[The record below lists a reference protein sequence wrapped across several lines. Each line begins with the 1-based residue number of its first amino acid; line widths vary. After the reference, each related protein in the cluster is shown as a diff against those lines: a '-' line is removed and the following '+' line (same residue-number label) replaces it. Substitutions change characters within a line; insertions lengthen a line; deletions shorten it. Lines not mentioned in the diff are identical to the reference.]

1 MRKKDRIIDIEESPS
16 LRSSSLFGPLCLR
29 VSVAIFIPIIFI
41 TFYSVDCLAQT
52 ISVSP
57 SDVNAYSQGAT
68 SVLLTFGGLVNKRV
82 AEATWCGTLIPATP
96 DLGLKCD
103 PSTIFGRLPARYDQ
117 STFSGNRAF
126 TDIMSVTP
134 QVARRA
140 YLDAVRGSTSTFFYV
155 RRFTSTVSARDEY
168 VPVTIRLSG
177 NGARVPLSLT
187 EVKLT
192 WGVGKPI
199 LFVKTDEKLPRFQAE
214 ITYTG
219 TGRLK
224 GRWEL
229 VKPGEAPPEPR
240 DLLTE
245 AALPIEDRGTQ
256 KRYTEISRFNIYLPP
271 TGKIILPGP
280 EVWRVD
286 ESLNGLYLVLLR
298 IEASDDK
305 EGDTNFATVGAGA
318 GVVHGGAVA
327 GFSLPVLKYYV
338 SNGTYRPGASS
349 ASPNSRAAS
358 TSLTQL
364 SPDERAILPADKP
377 VDFTWSLIDN
387 ATTYRLEVEDLQGH
401 PIISAILPNQAKPTT
416 SDATLPTNTLNYRA
430 PSWLKDK
437 LGNTVARWRVIA
449 FDQQNNPL
457 SQSDWRTLR
466 LAKAATQK

>member
-41 TFYSVDCLAQT
+41 TFYSVDCLSQT
-52 ISVSP
+52 ISVLP

-140 YLDAVRGSTSTFFYV
+140 YLDAVRGNTSTFFYV
-155 RRFTSTVSARDEY
+155 RRFTSTVGARDEY
-168 VPVTIRLSG
+168 VPVIIRLSG

-199 LFVKTDEKLPRFQAE
+199 LFVQTTEKLPRFQAE

-219 TGRLK
+219 TGRLQ

-245 AALPIEDRGTQ
+245 AALPIEERGTQ

-338 SNGTYRPGASS
+338 GNQTAPPPAITKSNSIAPLLPEDKAIVPIDKILEFSWSRIEGA
-349 ASPNSRAAS
+349 
-358 TSLTQL
+358 T
-364 SPDERAILPADKP
+364 
-377 VDFTWSLIDN
+377 V
-387 ATTYRLEVEDLQGH
+387 YRLEVEDLIGH
-401 PIISAILPNQAKPTT
+401 AILSAVL
-416 SDATLPTNTLNYRA
+416 SRDSGSYRA
-430 PSWLKDK
+430 PSWLKEK
-437 LGNTVARWRVIA
+437 IGSAALKWRVTAYDDSGRLI
-449 FDQQNNPL
+449 DQ
-457 SQSDWRTLR
+457 TE
-466 LAKAATQK
+466 